1 MDPIYSKITKSRND
15 EKSMVNFYLDN
26 FTVPCPDELSF
37 FTQKTLESCC
47 HKTFYEIL
55 EIIQYQLKFNTR
67 EREYILQTLYSIAI
81 AIQNS
86 RNASFFDIKI
96 HYINVK
102 KTANFNKF
110 NGFLSEYYYLKIRC
124 CCSPKVPKKKK
135 EPAW

>member
-1 MDPIYSKITKSRND
+1 MDPNYSKVIRSRNG
-15 EKSMVNFYLDN
+15 EKSIINFYLDN
-26 FTVPCPDELSF
+26 FIVPCQHELSF
-37 FTQKTLESCC
+37 FTQKTLESCYD
-47 HKTFYEIL
+47 KTFYEVL

-96 HYINVK
+96 YEINVK
-102 KTANFNKF
+102 KTANSNKL

-124 CCSPKVPKKKK
+124 FCTTKAPKKKK